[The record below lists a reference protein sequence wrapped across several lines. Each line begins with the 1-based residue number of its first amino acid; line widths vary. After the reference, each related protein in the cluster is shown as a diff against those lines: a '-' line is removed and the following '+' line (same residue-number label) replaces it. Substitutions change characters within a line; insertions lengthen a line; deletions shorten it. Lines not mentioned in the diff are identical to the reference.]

1 VGVDE
6 QEKELDGDMV
16 GGEGGSSS
24 SSSRLGSGSSIS
36 DSMST
41 ISGMK

>member
-6 QEKELDGDMV
+6 QEKGLDGDMV
-16 GGEGGSSS
+16 GSEGGSS

-41 ISGMK
+41 IGGMK